1 MAICKAA
8 LGHRHAGVSPRVL
21 ATFPMKLNAQ
31 PGAGQRVTE
40 LMSHPLIR
48 TGVDS
53 TPALTEPRG
62 SDPPGRLPSKLS
74 HISQHKMF

>member
-1 MAICKAA
+1 
-8 LGHRHAGVSPRVL
+8 
-21 ATFPMKLNAQ
+21 MKLNAQ